1 MPVDRN
7 LLRMLGAIAIGY
19 AFLLAALL
27 TWRFLLG
34 PPYEAP
40 TLVGLLGTSLCIAMV
55 GLLTFAAAMAGLHWP
70 KRAAAL
76 IAGTAAISALLVNLF
91 EWPAFFLWQFLIE
104 LIVQMIFQLTV
115 LIVAQQSGYGF
126 LTLNAMTETRST
138 DSAKNSQISLR
149 DIFLLV
155 TSCALLF
162 AALRP
167 LQPSNQPWFS
177 SALAI
182 LIACGVLCGTV
193 GLMTIWG
200 ALSNA
205 HVALRCLALVFPAPL
220 AAGGYLVAR
229 HFDPWL
235 LYDALW
241 YAYSALIVMLFMLM
255 PLLILR
261 WHGYRCVRT
270 RIAQPQ
276 VATT

>member
-7 LLRMLGAIAIGY
+7 LLRMLAAIAIGY

-40 TLVGLLGTSLCIAMV
+40 TLVGLLGTSLCIAMI
-55 GLLTFAAAMAGLHWP
+55 GLLTFAAAMAGVHWP

-76 IAGTAAISALLVNLF
+76 IAGTAAISAMLVNLF

-104 LIVQMIFQLTV
+104 LIVQMVFQLAV

-126 LTLNAMTETRST
+126 QKTNSMAETGST
-138 DSAKNSQISLR
+138 DGAKNSQLSLR
-149 DIFLLV
+149 EIFLLV

-167 LQPSNQPWFS
+167 LQPTNERWFS
-177 SALAI
+177 TALAV
-182 LIACGVLCGTV
+182 LIACGILCGTV

-205 HVALRCLALVFPAPL
+205 HAALRCLVLILPAPL
-220 AAGGYLVAR
+220 AAGGYLVALQ
-229 HFDPWL
+229 FILGCSTTP
-235 LYDALW
+235 
-241 YAYSALIVMLFMLM
+241 SGMLA
-255 PLLILR
+255 
-261 WHGYRCVRT
+261 VR
-270 RIAQPQ
+270 
-276 VATT
+276 